1 MLEVVNDKVYPMW
14 NQFIEK
20 KEEWIGGT
28 LLDEGDSMDQGLG
41 LAGEEGSRTKI
52 TDITLTPNGET
63 SAFFSIV
70 GEDFN
75 CGFDVGVGGISCQP
89 KGEPWLTLSGYGG
102 HTFHICKKVDDRE
115 TKQRTETRN
124 RVG

>member
-1 MLEVVNDKVYPMW
+1 MLEVVNGKTYPMW

-20 KEEWIGGT
+20 KEEWIGGI
-28 LLDEGDSMDQGLG
+28 LWDEGDSFDKVLLG
-41 LAGEEGSRTKI
+41 EDEGVQAKI
-52 TDITLTPNGET
+52 TDIRLDPNGKD

-70 GEDFN
+70 TKNFV

-89 KGEPWLTLSGYGG
+89 KGKPWLTFSGYGG

-115 TKQRTETRN
+115 TK
-124 RVG
+124 